1 VFLNF
6 ALVPRPLCQ
15 VLCATLSCA
24 TPLFF
29 LFFSCARFLIFNFF
43 FFFFLENIF
52 FCTVVAI
59 ERRKKSR
66 RPGTK
71 GPGTKSTWHKSTWHK
86 GALMRELPYC
96 ILFIGTLCDASIF
109 RGLRNQIYSIRV
121 GRISCSV
128 LTVRWNPR
136 HQLFNCNCNHFVFVP
151 SPLCQV
157 LCATSFCATPTLFF
171 FFFLVLVL
179 IFFFFFFKKNFEKNN
194 FLDGGIG

>member
-1 VFLNF
+1 VLSCENWCFSILPLCHVHCARSF
-6 ALVPRPLCQ
+6 VPRCLVPFQP
-15 VLCATLSCA
+15 TLFS
-24 TPLFF
+24 
-29 LFFSCARFLIFNFF
+29 FFSCARFLIFNFF

-171 FFFLVLVL
+171 FFFWS
-179 IFFFFFFKKNFEKNN
+179 
-194 FLDGGIG
+194 